1 MGKVKKRGKNGL
13 FSLIVVLLVFAAVM
27 GAFGFYQSG
36 AYVGGNRSNIV
47 SGELEIHYIDIGQG
61 DSTLIKCGE
70 HAMLIDA
77 GENDCGTQIQ
87 NYLNSQNV
95 TKLDYIIGTHP
106 HSDHIGGMDV
116 IIYKFD
122 CDVVMMP
129 DVSNN
134 TKTYRDVISAMKSR
148 NYVNT
153 APKPGDTYKLGDA
166 EFTIIAPSRT
176 YDDYNNDSIGL
187 ILKYGDRKFLFT
199 GDAEEEAEADIVK
212 TGIDIDCDVY
222 QVGHH
227 GSRTSSS
234 ETLLNAANPAYAV
247 ISCAE
252 GNSYGHPHAQ
262 TLNEFRYRGIKVYRT
277 DEQGTI
283 VCTTDG
289 IELKWNCSPSESWKS
304 GEPSKSSK
312 Q

>member
-1 MGKVKKRGKNGL
+1 MGKAKKRGKNGL
-13 FSLIVVLLVFAAVM
+13 FSLIVVLLVFATVM

-36 AYVGGNRSNIV
+36 AYVGGSHSNIV

-148 NYVNT
+148 NYANT
-153 APKPGDTYKLGDA
+153 VPKPGDTYKLGDA

-222 QVGHH
+222 QAGHH

-312 Q
+312 